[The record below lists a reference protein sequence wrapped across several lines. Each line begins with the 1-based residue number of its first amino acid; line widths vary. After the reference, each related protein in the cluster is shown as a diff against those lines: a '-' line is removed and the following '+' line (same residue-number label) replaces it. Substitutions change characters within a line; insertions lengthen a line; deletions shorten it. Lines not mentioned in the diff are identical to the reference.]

1 MDMASRVL
9 LLTYSP
15 RDDVDLDEYHAW
27 LRAVDNPFFNGR
39 PTVKHYVNYRIA
51 APVQGDEDFTH
62 FDILTIEGDGGPET
76 VFGDEIIAEFA
87 RDWVRKW
94 GKNPDPD
101 APDQTVNY
109 RVSLCEAVAAPGL

>member
-1 MDMASRVL
+1 MGSQLL
-9 LLTYSP
+9 LLTYTP
-15 RDDVDLDEYHAW
+15 RADVDLDEYHAW

-62 FDILTIEGDGGPET
+62 FDVLEIEGNGGVES
-76 VFGDEIIAEFA
+76 VLGDAVIAEFA

-109 RVSLCEAVAAPGL
+109 RVSLCEPVAAPAGRG

>member
-1 MDMASRVL
+1 MANKVL

-51 APVQGDEDFTH
+51 APVQGIEDFTH
-62 FDILTIEGDGGPET
+62 FDILEIEGDGGPES
-76 VFGDEIIAEFA
+76 VLGDAIIAEFA

-94 GKNPDPD
+94 GNNPDPD

-109 RVSLCEAVAAPGL
+109 RVSLCEPVAAPDL